1 MANASDTQKAFLQN
15 LQDAGCA
22 PDMIETCMALAQDR
36 KTTILLR
43 QLSQQKGTLLEKV
56 HMHQR
61 EIDCL
66 DYLIYR
72 IDRNE
77 Y

>member
-1 MANASDTQKAFLQN
+1 MENASATQEAFLQN
-15 LQDAGCA
+15 LQDAGCE
-22 PDMIETCMALAQDR
+22 PDMIETCMALAHER
-36 KTTILLR
+36 KSTMILRL
-43 QLSQQKGTLLEKV
+43 LSQQKGTLLEKV
-56 HMHQR
+56 HIHQR

-72 IDRNE
+72 IDKNE